1 MENSATTKYLTTNM
15 PYYCSTNEGVRLL
28 QYHALG
34 PGPHIVVRMLTNDF
48 AKEVQATL
56 PSHEYMMYIKIL
68 CVLIDEL

>member
-1 MENSATTKYLTTNM
+1 MS
-15 PYYCSTNEGVRLL
+15 R
-28 QYHALG
+28 